1 MVHVNRRVRNPAY
14 FKSYFTTATQSIVS
28 KLFKSLFCKGDNMY
42 KRLKNTRGAIPVRVI
57 MITTVIS
64 ISVFAAAAWFGG
76 YLMVRPMQ
84 DSSHLHAKGDATE
97 SNTLYSCGMHP
108 WIVSKEPGN
117 CPICGMK
124 LTPKRDRKEDTTTSG
139 ENKIAYW
146 RAPMNPMEVYDKPGK
161 SAMGMDLVPVYENEL
176 SGGVEIKIDPVTQQN
191 MGVRVAAVEK
201 GPLTYT
207 IRTYGHITYD
217 ETRKSQIN
225 PKFSGWLEKIYVD
238 FTGQMVEKGDPLFD
252 IYSPD
257 LITAQEDYLS
267 AFRNYGKNPTPAN
280 GRIRD
285 SVMRRLRFFDISDDE
300 IRKIEKKGAAS
311 HALTIRSPF
320 KGVVTGKTNAVQ
332 GAYVMQGSTIY
343 EIADLTRVWVE
354 AHIYEYELSTVTTG
368 LKAEMTLPYLPGKR
382 FFGQV
387 SYVYPYLQRQTR
399 DVVIRIEFDN
409 PLLELKPDMYANVFI
424 KTTAGNNGIMIPT
437 ESVIRS
443 GERNIVFI
451 TRGNGKFSPREVTLG
466 MSLDNAKVQVLKG
479 VAPGETVVTSGQF
492 LLDSE
497 SKLKEATAKMMEMKT
512 PEIEPEEKPKT
523 GTSDDFFD
531 DLEN

>member
-1 MVHVNRRVRNPAY
+1 MNH
-14 FKSYFTTATQSIVS
+14 F
-28 KLFKSLFCKGDNMY
+28 
-42 KRLKNTRGAIPVRVI
+42 LKYTRGAIPVRAI
-57 MITTVIS
+57 LITAVIS
-64 ISVFAAAAWFGG
+64 ILLFAAGAWFSG
-76 YLMVRPMQ
+76 YLMIHPMQ
-84 DSSHLHAKGDATE
+84 DSSHLHTEKDSAE

-117 CPICGMK
+117 CPICGME
-124 LTPKRDRKEDTTTSG
+124 LTPKRDQKEDAAG
-139 ENKIAYW
+139 PKENKIAYW
-146 RAPMNPMEVYDKPGK
+146 RAPMNPMEIYDKPGK

-191 MGVRVAAVEK
+191 MGIRVATVEK

-225 PKFSGWLEKIYVD
+225 PKFSGWIEKVYVD

-257 LITAQEDYLS
+257 LITVQEDYIE
-267 AFRNYGKNPTPAN
+267 AFRNYSSNPSVSN
-280 GRIRD
+280 LKIRD
-285 SVMRRLRFFDISDDE
+285 SVKRRLLFFDISDEE
-300 IRKIEKKGAAS
+300 IKKIEKKGAAS

-320 KGVVTGKTNAVQ
+320 KGVVTQKSNAVE
-332 GAYVMQGSTIY
+332 GAFIKEGSAVY

-354 AHIYEYELSTVTTG
+354 AHIYEYELSAVTAG
-368 LKAEMTLPYLPGKR
+368 LKAEMTLPYIPGKR

-387 SYVYPYLQRQTR
+387 AYVYPYLQRQTR
-399 DVVIRIEFDN
+399 DVVIRIEFEN
-409 PLLELKPDMYANVFI
+409 PDLELKPDMYANVFI
-424 KTTAGNNGIMIPT
+424 QTTAEDEGIMVPT

-443 GERNIVFI
+443 GERNLLFI
-451 TRGNGKFSPREVTLG
+451 TRGDWKFTPRDVTLG
-466 MSLDNAKVQVLKG
+466 MSLDNGMVQILKG

-497 SKLKEATAKMMEMKT
+497 SKLKEATRKMMEPQSMPQVKA
-512 PEIEPEEKPKT
+512 PVKPA
-523 GTSDDFFD
+523 DDFFD
-531 DLEN
+531 DLE

>member
-1 MVHVNRRVRNPAY
+1 MQRNKEFGLFTKP
-14 FKSYFTTATQSIVS
+14 SY
-28 KLFKSLFCKGDNMY
+28 LKGEIMNPNS
-42 KRLKNTRGAIPVRVI
+42 KNTKGAIPVRI
-57 MITTVIS
+57 IFITAVIS
-64 ISVFAAAAWFGG
+64 ISVFTAAAWFSGF
-76 YLMVRPMQ
+76 LMIHPMQ
-84 DSSHLHAKGDATE
+84 ASSHMHEEGQTAE

-124 LTPKRDRKEDTTTSG
+124 LTPKRDRKEDPTTSG
-139 ENKIAYW
+139 EEKIAYW
-146 RAPMNPMEVYDKPGK
+146 RAPMNPTEIYDKPGK
-161 SAMGMDLVPVYENEL
+161 SAMGMDLVPVYENAL

-191 MGVRVAAVEK
+191 MGIRIATVEK

-257 LITAQEDYLS
+257 LITAQEDYLA
-267 AFRNYGKNPTPAN
+267 AFRNYSKNPTPAN

-300 IRKIEKKGAAS
+300 IRKIKKKGAAS

-320 KGVVTGKTNAVQ
+320 NGVVTKKSNAVE
-332 GAYVMQGSTIY
+332 GGFVKEGSTVY
-343 EIADLTRVWVE
+343 EISDLTRVWVE
-354 AHIYEYELSTVTTG
+354 AHIYEYELSTVMTG
-368 LKAEMTLPYLPGKR
+368 LEAEMTLPYLPGKR

-387 SYVYPYLQRQTR
+387 TYVYPYLQRQTR

-409 PLLELKPDMYANVFI
+409 PELELKPDMYANIFI
-424 KTTAGNNGIMIPT
+424 KTTAGNEGIMIPT

-466 MSLDNAKVQVLKG
+466 MSLDNARVQVLKG

-497 SKLKEATAKMMEMKT
+497 SKLKEATAKMMEINNPAKKSET
-512 PEIEPEEKPKT
+512 GSPKVIEQ
-523 GTSDDFFD
+523 DDFFN